1 MRNPPAGLIVLPL
14 GYKKYPVV
22 YWTMYTTGYF
32 LYPRG
37 NTICPAGGLRIALSK
52 C

>member
-1 MRNPPAGLIVLPL
+1 MRNPPAGQIVLPL

-32 LYPRG
+32 GRK
-37 NTICPAGGLRIALSK
+37 SK
-52 C
+52 DDR